1 MDIHQENL
9 QTQISEFLMLWGQK
23 GEQVWADAGYGFV
36 LTILVLALFKIFRPS
51 PDFKFEKILQSEFL
65 FLFFIVV
72 GIVVLRL
79 PSASGLEFNPDESL
93 WIADGIT
100 LQRDPIYW
108 QSVESMR
115 VLTILPLLLIP
126 IFNATINYG
135 TVKVLGSILVALSG
149 IFLYKSFLNLFKDSI
164 ARLIVL
170 PYVIWLALIT
180 YKDYVAYNSELVVI
194 FFLSLSLFLYSKAV
208 NNQVPKRT
216 LYLYLLG
223 FILGCI
229 PFAKL
234 QAGPIALSITLI
246 ALLSTKPKKLVYL
259 IAGGMSFPVILLLYL
274 LLFDLL
280 DEFALNFAKNL
291 FYASDK
297 DLRLSEKLGL
307 FEIAFFQYFDTCLY
321 FTWQLNLGAAAIV
334 GLIVLRKR
342 VALFD
347 LKLIGLGVITTLI
360 SVYTFIQPAHKF
372 AHYLLLMIVPSTFL
386 VGVLL
391 GMVHN
396 GINALNTYKLR
407 QGLHLTLVL
416 AITLSVGYISF
427 KMINKGNLAFTY
439 AKINYI
445 RGIDKSRV
453 AQAIA
458 KHAEPGD
465 RMAIWGW
472 ADRYYVQTGLPLG
485 ARQAT
490 IRWVTRDW
498 PYQKDAYK
506 QYLYDLNKNK
516 PELFLDAVAP
526 GELHYKERKI
536 HGHENYPE
544 VESFID
550 ENYHYVDAI
559 SRVRLYVTKERKSDN
574 ILRAG
579 IDDVPLDSLKLAN
592 QFTSITQSNDL
603 QDYIWLEEDED
614 NFIIDNAWASI
625 KALPFFIK

>member
-1 MDIHQENL
+1 MDIHRENL
-9 QTQISEFLMLWGQK
+9 QTQISEFLMHWGQK
-23 GEQVWADAGYGFV
+23 GEQVWADTSYGFV
-36 LTILVLALFKIFRPS
+36 LIILVLALFKIFRPS
-51 PDFKFEKILQSEFL
+51 PDFKFEKILQSELL
-65 FLFFIVV
+65 FIIFIVA

-79 PSASGLEFNPDESL
+79 PYASGLELNPDESL

-135 TVKVLGSILVALSG
+135 TVKVLGSILMALSG
-149 IFLYKSFLNLFKDSI
+149 VFLYKSFLNLFRDSI

-208 NNQVPKRT
+208 HNQVSKKG

-223 FILGCI
+223 FVLGCI

-234 QAGPIALSITLI
+234 QAGPIALSIALL
-246 ALLSTKPKKLVYL
+246 ALLSTKPKKLMYL
-259 IAGGMSFPVILLLYL
+259 IAGGISFPILLLLYL
-274 LLFDLL
+274 LVFDLL
-280 DEFALNFAKNL
+280 DEFALNFAKNI
-291 FYASDK
+291 FYASHK
-297 DLRLSEKLGL
+297 DLSLFEKLGL
-307 FEIAFFQYFDTCLY
+307 FQKAFFQYFDSCIY
-321 FTWQLNLGAAAIV
+321 FTWQLNIGAAAII
-334 GLIVLRKR
+334 GLTILRKR
-342 VALFD
+342 VTLFD
-347 LKLIGLGVITTLI
+347 LKLIGLGVIATLV

-372 AHYLLLMIVPSTFL
+372 AHYLLLIVIPFTFL

-396 GINALNTYKLR
+396 ALNALNSPKLR
-407 QGLHLTLVL
+407 QGLHLVFVMVM
-416 AITLSVGYISF
+416 TLSIGYISY
-427 KMINKGNLAFTY
+427 KMINRGNEAFAY
-439 AKINYI
+439 ARMNYI
-445 RGIDKSRV
+445 RGLDKSRV
-453 AQAIA
+453 AKAIA
-458 KHAEPGD
+458 KYAEPGD

-485 ARQAT
+485 TRQAT

-498 PYQKDAYK
+498 PYQKNSYE

-526 GELHYKERKI
+526 GEFYYNERKI
-536 HGHENYPE
+536 HGHENYLE
-544 VESFID
+544 VKSFID
-550 ENYHYVDAI
+550 KNYNYVDAI

-574 ILRAG
+574 ILR
-579 IDDVPLDSLKLAN
+579 
-592 QFTSITQSNDL
+592 QHFTPKTQHKPPTNIFGPK
-603 QDYIWLEEDED
+603 YIR
-614 NFIIDNAWASI
+614 
-625 KALPFFIK
+625 